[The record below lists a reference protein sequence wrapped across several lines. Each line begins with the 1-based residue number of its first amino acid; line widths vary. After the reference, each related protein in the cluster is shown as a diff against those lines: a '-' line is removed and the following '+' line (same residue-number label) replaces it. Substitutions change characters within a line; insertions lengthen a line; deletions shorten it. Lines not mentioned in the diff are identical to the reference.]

1 MKICKLQQI
10 SLYLYIEKRDGGSLM
25 YNFNK
30 KEMKAK
36 IKLYLDEKSA
46 EITVDDNRKITVS
59 FDVQDINFFETKEEV
74 REIVDGWLQ
83 EIKDVENYEEIANAL
98 EDQLGKYVSE

>member
-1 MKICKLQQI
+1 MTL
-10 SLYLYIEKRDGGSLM
+10 LTGLTLIEK
-25 YNFNK
+25 K
-30 KEMKAK
+30 MKAK

>member
-1 MKICKLQQI
+1 MTL
-10 SLYLYIEKRDGGSLM
+10 LTGLTLIEK
-25 YNFNK
+25 K
-30 KEMKAK
+30 MKAK
-36 IKLYLDEKSA
+36 INLYLDEKSA

>member
-1 MKICKLQQI
+1 
-10 SLYLYIEKRDGGSLM
+10 M

>member
-1 MKICKLQQI
+1 
-10 SLYLYIEKRDGGSLM
+10 
-25 YNFNK
+25 
-30 KEMKAK
+30 MKAK

-59 FDVQDINFFETKEEV
+59 FEVQDINFFETKEEV
-74 REIVDGWLQ
+74 RELVDGWLQ